1 MIANLVFVCFS
12 CLCPLRYRLDP
23 VLISRLSQGYK
34 AVGTRGLIFDEHRT
48 ALGTVPAHH
57 GHVPCNDPSRVLAL
71 SRGRLI
77 RLTVLI
83 ELSEGTTPIYILREG
98 STRNRGHD
106 AQRSNI
112 MAAKIVS
119 ETIRTTLGPLG
130 MDKMLVSGTGD
141 IVITSDGAT
150 IMKEFDIQHPA
161 AKMLVEVAKSQDNEV
176 GDGTTTAVIL
186 AGELLSKAQELMD
199 QDVHPTVVIDGYKK
213 ASAEA
218 LRISDSLAITVDPTD
233 IKTLRQIAS
242 TSMGTKAVATSK
254 DFLAT
259 LATSAV
265 TQVMDNSSGKIKA
278 DIERIKVLKK
288 HGEGIEQTELVQGI
302 VLDKEIAHPGMPKR
316 VEKARIALLNAKL
329 EIEKTEF
336 DAKITIESPDQMKTF
351 LDEEE
356 SMMRQMV
363 EKIAESKA
371 NVVLSEKGIDD
382 MVLHFFAKRGIVAVK
397 NVSSGDMEKLG
408 RATGGKIVATLKDLS
423 AESLG
428 EAKLVE
434 EVKIGDDK
442 LLYIRECK
450 DPKAVTIVIRGGS
463 EHVIE
468 EAERSLHDGL
478 CVVRNVVEDGKIVAG
493 GGSIEAELAKQL
505 LDFAVKVGGREQ
517 LAVQC
522 FAEAVESIPMALA
535 QNAGLDPIDIMIELR
550 MRHQDSVNKWFG
562 VSVHDGK
569 VVDMLKERVVEPLRV
584 KQQAIKSSTEV
595 ACMILRIDDVVSS
608 KGGREPAGGPPGG
621 GMPPGMGMM

>member
-1 MIANLVFVCFS
+1 
-12 CLCPLRYRLDP
+12 
-23 VLISRLSQGYK
+23 
-34 AVGTRGLIFDEHRT
+34 
-48 ALGTVPAHH
+48 
-57 GHVPCNDPSRVLAL
+57 
-71 SRGRLI
+71 
-77 RLTVLI
+77 
-83 ELSEGTTPIYILREG
+83 
-98 STRNRGHD
+98 
-106 AQRSNI
+106 
-112 MAAKIVS
+112 MAAKTVGEI
-119 ETIRTTLGPLG
+119 IRTTLGPLG
-130 MDKMLVSGTGD
+130 MSKMLVTGVGD
-141 IVITSDGAT
+141 VVITSDGAT
-150 IMKEFDIQHPA
+150 IMKEFDVQHPA

-176 GDGTTTAVIL
+176 GDGTTTAVVL

-199 QDVHPTVVIDGYKK
+199 QEVHPTVIIDGYKK

-218 LRISDSLAITVDPTD
+218 LRILDSLAITVDPTD

-254 DFLAT
+254 DFLAQI
-259 LATSAV
+259 ATSAV
-265 TQVMDNSSGKIKA
+265 TQVMEDSSGKIKA

-302 VLDKEIAHPGMPKR
+302 VLDKEIAHSQMPKR
-316 VEKARIALLNAKL
+316 VEKARIALLTTKL

-356 SMMRQMV
+356 TMMRQMV

-382 MVLHFFAKRGIVAVK
+382 MVLHFLAKRGILAAK
-397 NVSSGDMEKLG
+397 NLSSGDMEKLG

-468 EAERSLHDGL
+468 EAERSLHDAL

-517 LAVQC
+517 LGVQS
-522 FAEAVESIPMALA
+522 FAKAVESIPVTLA
-535 QNAGLDPIDIMIELR
+535 QNAGLDPIDIMVELR
-550 MRHQDSVNKWFG
+550 MKHQDSANKWFG

-569 VVDMLKERVVEPLRV
+569 VADMLKERVIEPLRV

-608 KGGREPAGGPPGG
+608 KGGKGPAGGPPGG

>member
-1 MIANLVFVCFS
+1 
-12 CLCPLRYRLDP
+12 
-23 VLISRLSQGYK
+23 
-34 AVGTRGLIFDEHRT
+34 
-48 ALGTVPAHH
+48 
-57 GHVPCNDPSRVLAL
+57 
-71 SRGRLI
+71 
-77 RLTVLI
+77 
-83 ELSEGTTPIYILREG
+83 
-98 STRNRGHD
+98 
-106 AQRSNI
+106 
-112 MAAKIVS
+112 MAAKIVTA
-119 ETIRTTLGPLG
+119 TIRTTLGPLG
-130 MDKMLVSGTGD
+130 MDKMLVSGMGD
-141 IVITSDGAT
+141 AVITSDGAT

-176 GDGTTTAVIL
+176 GDGTTTAVVL
-186 AGELLSKAQELMD
+186 AGELLSKAQELID
-199 QDVHPTVVIDGYKK
+199 QDVHPTVIIDGYKK

-218 LRISDSLAITVDPTD
+218 LQILDSLAITVDPTD
-233 IKTLRQIAS
+233 TKTLRQIAS

-254 DFLAT
+254 DYLAT

-265 TQVMDNSSGKIKA
+265 TQVVDNSSGKTKA

-288 HGEGIEQTELVQGI
+288 HGEGIEQTELVKGI
-302 VLDKEIAHPGMPKR
+302 VLDKEIAHSDMPKR
-316 VEKARIALLNAKL
+316 VEKARIALLNTKL

-336 DAKITIESPDQMKTF
+336 DAKITIESPDQMKMF
-351 LDEEE
+351 LGEEE
-356 SMMRQMV
+356 TMMRKMV

-371 NVVLSEKGIDD
+371 NVLLSEKGIDD
-382 MVLHFFAKRGIVAVK
+382 VVLHFLAKRGILAVK
-397 NVSSGDMEKLG
+397 NLSSGDMEKLG
-408 RATGGKIVATLKDLS
+408 RATGGKVVASLKDLS

-493 GGSIEAELAKQL
+493 GGSVEAELAKQL
-505 LDFAVKVGGREQ
+505 RDFAVKVGGREQ

-522 FAEAVESIPMALA
+522 FAEAVESIPVTLA
-535 QNAGLDPIDIMIELR
+535 QNAGLDPIDVMVELR
-550 MRHQDSVNKWFG
+550 MKHQESANKWFG
-562 VSVHDGK
+562 VSVHDGR
-569 VVDMLKERVVEPLRV
+569 VADMFNERVVEPLRV

-608 KGGREPAGGPPGG
+608 KGTKGPAGPPPPG